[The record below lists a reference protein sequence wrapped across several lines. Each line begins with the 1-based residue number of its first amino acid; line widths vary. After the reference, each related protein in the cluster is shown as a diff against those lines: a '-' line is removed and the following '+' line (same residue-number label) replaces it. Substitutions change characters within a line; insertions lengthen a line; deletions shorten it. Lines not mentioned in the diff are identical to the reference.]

1 MWDSVRV
8 NRGACH
14 NSGVSTFKIAV
25 MGRKGGVGKTSTAIH
40 LAGHLGALGQR
51 TLLIDGDDRQY
62 ATGWVRAAPEGKP
75 MPFEVDGIGGLMR
88 AAEYDAVVIDSEA
101 DPSEAEIGTLGR
113 NTHVIVLP
121 VVAERQAVDG
131 LRQTVRTLDASG
143 APRARVRALLT
154 MDTRR
159 GSVTREAREGIE
171 ALGVTVLAS
180 TIRNTT
186 LFRDA
191 SNDGV
196 LIWRQPGGPPKMAWE
211 DYRGVLRELQELAP

>member
-1 MWDSVRV
+1 MDV
-8 NRGACH
+8 
-14 NSGVSTFKIAV
+14 FKIAI
-25 MGRKGGVGKTSTAIH
+25 MGRKGGVGKTTTAMH
-40 LAGHLGALGQR
+40 LAGHLGALGRR

-62 ATGWVRAAPEGKP
+62 ATGWARSAPEGKE
-75 MPFEVDGIGGLMR
+75 MPFHVDGIGGLMR

-121 VVAERQAVDG
+121 VVAESQAVSG

-143 APRARVRALLT
+143 VPRSRVRALLT

-159 GSVTREAREGIE
+159 GNVTREAREGIE

-191 SNDGV
+191 SNAGT
-196 LIWRQPGGPPKMAWE
+196 LIWRQSGGPPKMAWE
-211 DYRGVLRELQELAP
+211 DYRGALRELLELAP